1 MNQVDEVLKTLEFRW
16 FIVTNRELFL
26 QTSDSQTLR
35 HSKLKLRWGRATFGA
50 WVAHGIMGCNC
61 YENISIQRCGSQQ
74 SRACSPCWQLYAC
87 CFCCSALNDVLCV
100 CLHICVLLCSFSISR
115 FDWECLFYIPFFVW
129 LVESTQVA
137 SALLAAIFACELQ
150 AGDTG
155 KTPLMQT
162 RVSGQVCASFC
173 EEAKKLRQSWHR
185 STRVITPVA
194 PLHHALLGREC
205 GLGWIWVTFQHIYG
219 WLSYCEN
226 EWFLLC
232 A

>member
-1 MNQVDEVLKTLEFRW
+1 M
-16 FIVTNRELFL
+16 
-26 QTSDSQTLR
+26 
-35 HSKLKLRWGRATFGA
+35 
-50 WVAHGIMGCNC
+50 
-61 YENISIQRCGSQQ
+61 
-74 SRACSPCWQLYAC
+74 
-87 CFCCSALNDVLCV
+87 CV

-173 EEAKKLRQSWHR
+173 EEAKKTSTELTSFNKGDHSCRSPTPRTLGARVWIGMDLSNIPTYLWVIVILR
-185 STRVITPVA
+185 
-194 PLHHALLGREC
+194 E
-205 GLGWIWVTFQHIYG
+205 
-219 WLSYCEN
+219 
-226 EWFLLC
+226 
-232 A
+232 